1 MVFLKKMDRKERDK
15 ERSHDNLR
23 RMWSGKVEM

>member
-1 MVFLKKMDRKERDK
+1 MDFYGFFKKMDRK

-23 RMWSGKVEM
+23 RMWSGKAEM